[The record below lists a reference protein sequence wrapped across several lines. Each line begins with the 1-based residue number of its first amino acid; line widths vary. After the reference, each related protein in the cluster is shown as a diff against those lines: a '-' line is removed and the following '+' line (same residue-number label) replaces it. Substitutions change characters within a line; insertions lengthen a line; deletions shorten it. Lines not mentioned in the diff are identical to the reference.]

1 VAAVTV
7 EVPLLPQVMAVAPA
21 VHAIA
26 AGTPVPGEA
35 IDETEVKE

>member
-7 EVPLLPQVMAVAPA
+7 EVVLVQVMAVAPTEH
-21 VHAIA
+21 VTA

-35 IDETEVKE
+35 IDGTDVKE